1 MGVEVKDFWKSVST
15 NVTAIGAGFNRVNG
29 FHARGAYLQSVG

>member
-1 MGVEVKDFWKSVST
+1 MGVEVKDFWKSIST

-29 FHARGAYLQSVG
+29 LHSHSACLPTVI